1 MFLYIHS
8 TNPEALCLQPFY
20 EVSTDEAASAVNE
33 YSFHEKVPIKTK
45 FGDSF
50 RCCAQYTGAMQLL
63 RRSRVIPGTSI
74 GYCDNIARRCD
85 FDYRKLS
92 AFKHVLMVQKSRRI
106 S

>member
-8 TNPEALCLQPFY
+8 TDPEALCLQPFY

-50 RCCAQYTGAMQLL
+50 RYCAQYTGAMQLL
-63 RRSRVIPGTSI
+63 RRSRVIRGTSI
-74 GYCDNIARRCD
+74 WTFNNIVLTCD
-85 FDYRKLS
+85 FDYGKLS
-92 AFKHVLMVQKSRRI
+92 AFKHVLAVHKTQKN
-106 S
+106 